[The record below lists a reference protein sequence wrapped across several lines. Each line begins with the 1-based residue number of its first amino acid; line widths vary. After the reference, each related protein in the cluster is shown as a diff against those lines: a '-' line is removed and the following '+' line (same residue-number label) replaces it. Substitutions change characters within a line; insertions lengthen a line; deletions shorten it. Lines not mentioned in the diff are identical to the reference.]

1 MQLKPDLAQALN
13 NQVNAELSAA
23 HNYLAMAAYFD
34 SIDLPGFAQWFR
46 AQSTEETQHAMKFYD
61 FVVKRDAD
69 VTLTSIDA
77 PKQAFSGPIE
87 AIETALAMEQS
98 VSAQIHAL
106 YGLASDAKDYA
117 AQSLLNWFLD
127 EQVEEEDSFRNLLI
141 QTRAAQNDPWNLQ
154 VLDKELAARQIEP
167 APA

>member
-1 MQLKPDLAQALN
+1 MKLNNNLAKALN
-13 NQVNAELSAA
+13 DQVNAELAAA

-34 SIDLPGFAQWFR
+34 SADLPGFATWFR
-46 AQSTEETQHAMKFYD
+46 AQSQEETQHAMKFYD
-61 FVVKRDAD
+61 FISKRDAD
-69 VTLTSIDA
+69 VTLAAIAQPTQTFDS
-77 PKQAFSGPIE
+77 PTQAIE
-87 AIETALAMEQS
+87 AALNMEQA

-106 YGLASDAKDYA
+106 FGMASDHKDYA

-154 VLDKELAARQIEP
+154 VLDKELAARPTDPTP
-167 APA
+167 A